1 MDKKFREIIQI
12 IVISVFFCTIC
23 YLYMHRIDAIFNDL
37 TYSNLKY
44 FIPYIFLHSIVIL
57 NLYIKFKNKQIINL
71 LAFFKSS
78 ILYYFLI
85 SLFIYLLIMVTA
97 YFGFIDHVL
106 FYIAYIIMM
115 KYIYNL
121 RNIST
126 VLFVG
131 VILYIFSL
139 PLAFDIEGI
148 PIYDLLLV
156 VMCTF
161 IFPLFAEIGERKR
174 KLIN

>member
-1 MDKKFREIIQI
+1 MDKRLKEIIQI
-12 IVISVFFCTIC
+12 IAISLFFSTIC
-23 YLYMHRIDAIFNDL
+23 YLYIDSVDTIVFNDL
-37 TYSNLKY
+37 TYNLKY

-57 NLYIKFKNKQIINL
+57 NLYIKFKNKQFINL

-85 SLFIYLLIMVTA
+85 FLFIYLLIMVTA
-97 YFGFIDHVL
+97 YLGFIDHVL

-126 VLFVG
+126 VLIVG
-131 VILYIFSL
+131 VLLYVFSL
-139 PLAFDIEGI
+139 PLAFNIGAMA
-148 PIYDLLLV
+148 IYDLLLV

-161 IFPLFAEIGERKR
+161 IFPLFAEIGEP
-174 KLIN
+174 NVH